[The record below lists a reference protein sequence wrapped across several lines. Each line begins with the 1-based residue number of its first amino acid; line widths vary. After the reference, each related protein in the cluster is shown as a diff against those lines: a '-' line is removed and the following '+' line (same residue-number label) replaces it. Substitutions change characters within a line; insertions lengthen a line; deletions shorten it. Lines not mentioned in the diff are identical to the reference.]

1 MEKDKIKLVKPS
13 KEYERQ
19 AIEYKE
25 EHFKNGEKKISACS
39 KWYKIADYDEWL
51 KHLENNSKKETVEE
65 NCSVA
70 TTFFGVRESDNKIV
84 GMIDIRHELINDF
97 LRNYAGHIGYG
108 VRPSE
113 RRKGYATQML
123 SLALKYCKDELK
135 LKEVM
140 ISCDKENEG
149 SRKTILNA
157 GGKLEKEYIAEN
169 GENVQLYWI
178 ELNPIMKQNGI
189 VDTLE
194 TERLILRDLRES
206 DAESAFKNWTCDDDV
221 SRYVSWSTH
230 KNVDETREYLRG
242 EIRKCKEEDYYT
254 WGIVLK
260 ENQELIGAISAFDSE
275 EGRKEIGYNITKKYW
290 RNGYTTE
297 ALKEVMRY
305 LIEDI
310 GIKKFI
316 CKHAELNP
324 ASGAV
329 MRKAGFKYVK
339 DTTYEKMDGS
349 TKFKAKVYFLD
360 VED

>member
-25 EHFKNGEKKISACS
+25 EHFKNGEKRISACS
-39 KWYKIADYDEWL
+39 KWYKIANYDKWL
-51 KHLENNSKKETVEE
+51 EHLENNSKKETVEE

-178 ELNPIMKQNGI
+178 ELNPIIVVDYKDEYAKDISNIIIENLVEINSKDYGMDYIQKISRKFTTFEIKKNFPKRTKTLVALINNKVVGTAGIDKSWYNDNSEYWILSVFVDMEYQNKGIGKQLITKLEEYAKEIKAKKLIIPASIYASEFYHKLGYKYQNG
-189 VDTLE
+189 
-194 TERLILRDLRES
+194 
-206 DAESAFKNWTCDDDV
+206 
-221 SRYVSWSTH
+221 
-230 KNVDETREYLRG
+230 
-242 EIRKCKEEDYYT
+242 
-254 WGIVLK
+254 
-260 ENQELIGAISAFDSE
+260 
-275 EGRKEIGYNITKKYW
+275 KK
-290 RNGYTTE
+290 
-297 ALKEVMRY
+297 
-305 LIEDI
+305 
-310 GIKKFI
+310 
-316 CKHAELNP
+316 ELNE
-324 ASGAV
+324 
-329 MRKAGFKYVK
+329 
-339 DTTYEKMDGS
+339 EKMYIME
-349 TKFKAKVYFLD
+349 KVLS
-360 VED
+360 